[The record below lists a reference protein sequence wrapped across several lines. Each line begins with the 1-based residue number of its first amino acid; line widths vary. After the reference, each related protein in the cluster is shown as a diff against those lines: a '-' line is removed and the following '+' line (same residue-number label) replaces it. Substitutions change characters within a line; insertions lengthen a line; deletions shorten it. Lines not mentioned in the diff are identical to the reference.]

1 MYARIRTYYLRPY
14 IFGENEK
21 PPPEVRSRDGHT
33 CRTCVAGRATLKSR
47 RPPSLASVQISLLRA
62 VIIEELNFLNW
73 DFFFP
78 GFPEKHAGIIIEGG
92 ADLPFPPRFL
102 KIG

>member
-1 MYARIRTYYLRPY
+1 MRI
-14 IFGENEK
+14 
-21 PPPEVRSRDGHT
+21 
-33 CRTCVAGRATLKSR
+33 
-47 RPPSLASVQISLLRA
+47 RA

-92 ADLPFPPRFL
+92 DDLPFPPRFL

>member
-1 MYARIRTYYLRPY
+1 MRGSDFRWKLEDPTNGKITT
-14 IFGENEK
+14 NE
-21 PPPEVRSRDGHT
+21 
-33 CRTCVAGRATLKSR
+33 R
-47 RPPSLASVQISLLRA
+47 RMRA

>member
-1 MYARIRTYYLRPY
+1 MELSCSCLY
-14 IFGENEK
+14 G
-21 PPPEVRSRDGHT
+21 SG
-33 CRTCVAGRATLKSR
+33 
-47 RPPSLASVQISLLRA
+47 LRA

-102 KIG
+102 KTG

>member
-1 MYARIRTYYLRPY
+1 MIINPDSYA
-14 IFGENEK
+14 FQK
-21 PPPEVRSRDGHT
+21 MDVSF
-33 CRTCVAGRATLKSR
+33 
-47 RPPSLASVQISLLRA
+47 QIYHIHVLRA

-73 DFFFP
+73 EKKIP
-78 GFPEKHAGIIIEGG
+78 GVPEKHAGIIIEGG

>member
-1 MYARIRTYYLRPY
+1 MRSLPNILSIVKFPN
-14 IFGENEK
+14 FGDVSCFPVFLFFLFFLFFLGKKSKIGKEK
-21 PPPEVRSRDGHT
+21 
-33 CRTCVAGRATLKSR
+33 
-47 RPPSLASVQISLLRA
+47 LLDKNGPFRA

>member
-1 MYARIRTYYLRPY
+1 M
-14 IFGENEK
+14 F
-21 PPPEVRSRDGHT
+21 
-33 CRTCVAGRATLKSR
+33 
-47 RPPSLASVQISLLRA
+47 RA

-92 ADLPFPPRFL
+92 AAFSP
-102 KIG
+102 KIFEIG

>member
-1 MYARIRTYYLRPY
+1 MCWTY
-14 IFGENEK
+14 IF
-21 PPPEVRSRDGHT
+21 
-33 CRTCVAGRATLKSR
+33 
-47 RPPSLASVQISLLRA
+47 LALLRA

-73 DFFFP
+73 EKKNP

>member
-1 MYARIRTYYLRPY
+1 MHKVEQKHYFA
-14 IFGENEK
+14 
-21 PPPEVRSRDGHT
+21 
-33 CRTCVAGRATLKSR
+33 
-47 RPPSLASVQISLLRA
+47 SLPLRA